1 MNKAKQSKV
10 TRTVEQLV
18 ADFQASAGSFLT
30 FHGTLT
36 SKERTLFKG
45 WLAEMRQPAV

>member
-1 MNKAKQSKV
+1 MNKTKKNTA
-10 TRTVEQLV
+10 TRSIEQLV

-36 SKERTLFKG
+36 AKERTLFKG